1 MTRPINIALVHYPVL
16 SRDGSLVT
24 TSITNLDIHDIARS
38 AHTYGVQGY
47 YLVHPVAAQ
56 RELASRVLK
65 HWTEGSGA
73 ERIPDRRPPMESV
86 RVVTSLDEATED
98 VSARFGQTAEVW
110 VTSAQPM
117 HDAIT
122 HQAAA
127 GQLREPGGPVLL
139 VLGTGWGLA
148 PSVIDGADRRLLP
161 IVSPRADGYNHL
173 SVRAAAAILLD
184 RLLAGSPET

>member
-1 MTRPINIALVHYPVL
+1 VL
-16 SRDGSLVT
+16 ARDAALVT

-38 AHTYGVQGY
+38 AHTYGVEGY

-56 RELASRVLK
+56 RELASRVVK
-65 HWTEGSGA
+65 HWTQGSGA

-86 RVVTSLDEATED
+86 RVVTSLEEAAQD
-98 VSARFGQTAEVW
+98 VSARFERTTEVW

-117 HDAIT
+117 TDAIS
-122 HQAAA
+122 HQEAAR
-127 GQLREPGGPVLL
+127 QLRGAGGPVLL
-139 VLGTGWGLA
+139 VFGTGWGLA
-148 PSVIDGADRRLLP
+148 PSVIAGADRRLLP

-184 RLLAGSPET
+184 RLLVEGPEK